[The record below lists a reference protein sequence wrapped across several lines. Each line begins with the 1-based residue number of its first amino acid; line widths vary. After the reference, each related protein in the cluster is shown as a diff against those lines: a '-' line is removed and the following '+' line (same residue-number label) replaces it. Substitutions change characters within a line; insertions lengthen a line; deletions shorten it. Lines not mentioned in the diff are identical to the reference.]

1 MAEENMQKYYDQL
14 DQATT
19 LLKKSLGTS
28 YIEALAENLTN
39 IADNDVYVEN
49 GAPDSET
56 VSKLKDIYKDLLQ
69 LRLTQAQLKQA
80 ITVNII
86 KDQKVDNSE
95 VNKLMT
101 PDMIGLIAS
110 LIAFEILSS
119 EGKKTVN
126 LVDPTVGTGNFLIE
140 FIQQLK
146 QAGDFK
152 INAAALDNDDALL
165 SLSKAFS
172 EVMNINLDAYHQDGV
187 ADWDITDIDMAI
199 ADLPVG
205 YRQLTYSG

>member
-28 YIEALAENLTN
+28 YLDALSENLTN
-39 IADNDVYVEN
+39 IADGHVFVEN
-49 GAPDSET
+49 GAPDEET
-56 VSKLKDIYKDLLQ
+56 VSRLEKIYAELRQ
-69 LRLTQAQLKQA
+69 LRLTPAQLKQA

-110 LIAFEILSS
+110 LIAFEILHS
-119 EGKKTVN
+119 EGKNELN
-126 LVDPTVGTGNFLIE
+126 LIDPTVGTGNFLIE
-140 FIQQLK
+140 FIQQLQ

-152 INAAALDNDDALL
+152 INAAAIDNDDGLVA
-165 SLSKAFS
+165 LSKSFS
-172 EVMNINLDAYHQDGV
+172 EV
-187 ADWDITDIDMAI
+187 
-199 ADLPVG
+199 
-205 YRQLTYSG
+205 